1 MNEIEEL
8 RERFLQLQES
18 DGISELDL
26 NKIEEKLEVKLPL
39 DFRKISMFY
48 SGGYLGGISNY
59 SFIDDGNNFNIVDET
74 IRLRREIGLPKRFIV
89 LAEPPESII
98 VMDTE
103 NVQSIIWCD
112 SVEVDKLENKSFITK
127 PDEWNSYSEYFGQLI
142 EDEEDE
148 F

>member
-1 MNEIEEL
+1 MNKIEKL

-26 NKIEEKLEVKLPL
+26 NEIEEKLEVKLPL
-39 DFRKISMFY
+39 DFRQISMFY

-59 SFIDDGNNFNIVDET
+59 SFSNDGNSLNIIDET
-74 IRLRREIGLPKRFIV
+74 NRLRREIRLPKRFIV

-103 NVQSIIWCD
+103 NIPSIIWCD

-127 PDEWNSYSEYFGQLI
+127 PDEWNSYLEYFGQLI